1 MAHPGAIA
9 SPSFGSAPNDW
20 GVEVFAHHD
29 ASRTEANMTFHGVS
43 IGAGQDNAGGLD
55 GSSIAPVGRITS
67 WQPQVYTRS
76 AQHTY
81 ELGATTFGRPVDL
94 TPATNT
100 GYTVSMTRV
109 EVWEKEAEV
118 AFGLT
123 TTDSV
128 YEDLMDQDR
137 PFRAD
142 EVLMRNTTL
151 YRHWRYRGCWFTN
164 LNPNGFEAEGGD
176 VRVVRTGEFMF
187 VRRSRE
193 K

>member
-1 MAHPGAIA
+1 MAHPGQIA
-9 SPSFGSAPNDW
+9 APSFGSPSNDW
-20 GVEVFAHHD
+20 GVEVFALHD
-29 ASRTEANMTFHGVS
+29 ASRTGANMTFHGVS
-43 IGAGQDNAGGLD
+43 IGAGRDEVGGIS
-55 GSSIAPVGRITS
+55 GSKIAPVGRITS

-81 ELGATTFGRPVDL
+81 ELGSTTFGRPVDL

-100 GYTVSMTRV
+100 GYSVSMSRV
-109 EVWEKEAEV
+109 EVWEQEAEV

-123 TTDSV
+123 TSDSV
-128 YEDLMDQDR
+128 FEDLMDQDR

-142 EVLMRNTTL
+142 EVLLRNTTL

-164 LNPNGFEAEGGD
+164 LNPNGYEAEAGD
-176 VRVVRTGEFMF
+176 VRITRTGEFMF